1 MSPTLSKV
9 PDHAT
14 EKGFA
19 ILIKSWKITFGECEA
34 IALLGIKG
42 DRFHEY
48 IKYERFFK
56 GRMFESLHQCHLL
69 NNCYY

>member
-19 ILIKSWKITFGECEA
+19 ILIKSWKITLGEWEA
-34 IALLGIKG
+34 IALSSIKLIWLFIVS
-42 DRFHEY
+42 RLFH
-48 IKYERFFK
+48 F
-56 GRMFESLHQCHLL
+56 QLL
-69 NNCYY
+69 FS

>member
-19 ILIKSWKITFGECEA
+19 IFIKSWKITFGEWEA
-34 IALLGIKG
+34 IALLDVKG
-42 DRFHEY
+42 DRT
-48 IKYERFFK
+48 
-56 GRMFESLHQCHLL
+56 
-69 NNCYY
+69 

>member
-9 PDHAT
+9 PNHAT

-19 ILIKSWKITFGECEA
+19 ILIKSWKITFGEWKA
-34 IALLGIKG
+34 IALLEIKG

-48 IKYERFFK
+48 IKDKLLFNRRILEF
-56 GRMFESLHQCHLL
+56 LHHHYLL
-69 NNCYY
+69 NNYYY